1 MNFGAFRYASEQ
13 ALIVKA
19 LILAYHNTTY
29 RVSICGEPIDIR
41 IGCRQFRLDELLCG
55 KPWAFISAC
64 NPGSVRTS
72 DNPERHR
79 ALLEK
84 LDNLGYEHYPGTGIP
99 DGGDWLP
106 EESVLV
112 AGISELEAIRI
123 GREFGQNAIVCGEG
137 GEAARLVVVS

>member
-1 MNFGAFRYASEQ
+1 M
-13 ALIVKA
+13 KA
-19 LILAYHNTTY
+19 LIPAYQNTTY
-29 RVSICGEPIDIR
+29 RVFIRGESIDIR
-41 IGCRQFRLDELLCG
+41 IGRRQFRLDELLGG

-84 LDNLGYEHYPGTGIP
+84 LVGLEQHPGIGIP
-99 DGGDWLP
+99 DQGDWPP

-112 AGISELEAIRI
+112 AGIVEPEAIRI

-137 GEAARLVVVS
+137 GKAARLVMLS

>member
-1 MNFGAFRYASEQ
+1 MNFGEPGYASEQ
-13 ALIVKA
+13 ALIEKA
-19 LILAYHNTTY
+19 LILAYQNTTY
-29 RVSICGEPIDIR
+29 RVLIRGESIDIR
-41 IGCRQFRLDELLCG
+41 IGYRQFRLDELLCG

-84 LDNLGYEHYPGTGIP
+84 LDELGLERHPGTGVP
-99 DGGDWLP
+99 DRGDWPP
-106 EESVLV
+106 EESVLA
-112 AGISELEAIRI
+112 AGIAEPEAIRI

-137 GEAARLVVVS
+137 GQAARLVMVS

>member
-1 MNFGAFRYASEQ
+1 MNFGEPRYASEQ
-13 ALIVKA
+13 ALIEKA
-19 LILAYHNTTY
+19 LIFAYRNTTY
-29 RVSICGEPIDIR
+29 RVLICGESIDIR

-55 KPWAFISAC
+55 KSWAFISAC
-64 NPGSVRTS
+64 NPGSIRSS

-84 LDNLGYEHYPGTGIP
+84 LDGMGLEQYPGTGIP
-99 DGGDWLP
+99 DRGDWLP

-137 GEAARLVVVS
+137 GKAARLVMVS